1 MKRHVVLL
9 LLCVLCAAA
18 VFAQEPGEVA
28 DSSVSPWGVYVT
40 TQDAVSFRV
49 GPGTNFARTAV
60 VPPVTTLPAVGRS
73 PRGNWIQVTY
83 NGERGWLAARYL
95 VWSGNLTLLPVSTMD
110 EQVAIVRTG
119 AIGFVPADT
128 PLFDSTF
135 RLVRRTTAGQRVEL
149 IGRLGRGVY
158 IWIQVDYNGTPYWVR
173 SWEIDYDVEYVY
185 TLDAAYLIPYTRLAR
200 GLNADIERAGTRLQ
214 NIERIWFSLRA
225 GESVTCQ
232 QIPPARRETQD
243 SGVRQEPIFLP
254 VIAALDEAVLEINRA
269 IGVYND
275 ACARPADAAFL
286 TEVEVISA
294 LITLAEARRSLVLAD
309 SLAAALFNRD
319 PIVAAARGGR

>member
-1 MKRHVVLL
+1 MKWHVTFVLL
-9 LLCVLCAAA
+9 CALCAVG
-18 VFAQEPGEVA
+18 VFAQEQGETS
-28 DSSVSPWGVYVT
+28 DPSISPWGVYVT
-40 TQDAVSFRV
+40 TQDAVSFRA

-83 NGERGWLAARYL
+83 NGQRGWLSARYL

-128 PLFDSTF
+128 PLFDPTF
-135 RLVRRTTAGQRVEL
+135 RLVRRTTSGQRVEL
-149 IGRLGRGVY
+149 IGRLGSGVY

-173 SWEIDYDVEYVY
+173 SWEIDYDAEYVY

-200 GLNADIERAGTRLQ
+200 SLRSDIERVGTTLER
-214 NIERIWFSLRA
+214 IERVWFSLQA
-225 GESVTCQ
+225 GEAVTCQ
-232 QIPPARRETQD
+232 QIRPARRETQD

-254 VIAALDEAVLEINRA
+254 VIAALDEAVLEINRT

-275 ACARPADAAFL
+275 ACARPTDAAFL
-286 TEVEVISA
+286 TSAEVIAA
-294 LITLAEARRSLVLAD
+294 LTTLTEARRNLVLAD